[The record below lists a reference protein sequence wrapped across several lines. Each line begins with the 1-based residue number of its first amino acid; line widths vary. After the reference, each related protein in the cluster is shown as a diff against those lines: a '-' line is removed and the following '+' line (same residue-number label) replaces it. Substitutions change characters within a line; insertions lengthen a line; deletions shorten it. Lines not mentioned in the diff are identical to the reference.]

1 MTRADRPT
9 IVDVARAAG
18 VSKGTV
24 SFALNGRPGVSEDTR
39 ERILAAARDLGW
51 TPSTKARALSVSRAF
66 AVGIVLAREPELLG
80 ADPFFPSFIAGVER
94 TLIDRGQAL
103 VLQVV
108 PEAEEEAG
116 YRRLADAGRVDG
128 VFLLDLRVDDQ
139 RMALLEELGLPAVSI
154 ARPDAPS
161 PFPAVLVDDRPG
173 IEAAVRHLAELG
185 HRHIAH
191 VAGPAHFLHGQRRRQ
206 AFEETLA
213 AVGLPA
219 GPVVEADFSAAGGAA
234 ATREILKPAG
244 GAAAT
249 RQILKPAEQKPT
261 AIVYSNDLMAIAGLS
276 VAVELGVA
284 VPAQLSVTGFDN
296 TDLAAYVTPPLTSVR
311 TDPYLW
317 GRKAAEALLDL
328 IDGGTVDDVPVPAA
342 QLVTRASTAPPP
354 PTVRTE
360 KR

>member
-1 MTRADRPT
+1 MTRPDRPT
-9 IVDVARAAG
+9 IRDVAAAAG

-66 AVGIVLAREPELLG
+66 AVGLVLAREPELLG
-80 ADPFFPSFIAGVER
+80 ADPFFPAFIAGVER
-94 TLIDRGQAL
+94 TLSDRGQAL

-128 VFLLDLRVDDQ
+128 VFVLDLRVADP
-139 RMALLEELGLPAVSI
+139 RIALLAELGMPAVTI
-154 ARPDAPS
+154 ARPDGPS

-173 IEAAVRHLAELG
+173 IAAAVSHLAGLG

-191 VAGPAHFLHGQRRRQ
+191 VAGPAHFLHGSRRRR
-206 AFEETLA
+206 AFDDALDEA
-213 AVGLPA
+213 GLPP

-234 ATREILKPAG
+234 ATREILAAG
-244 GAAAT
+244 
-249 RQILKPAEQKPT
+249 PT

-276 VAVELGVA
+276 VAVELGRA
-284 VPAQLSVTGFDN
+284 VPARLSVTGFDN
-296 TDLAAYVTPPLTSVR
+296 TDLAGYVSPALTSVR

-317 GRKAAEALLDL
+317 GRKAAEALLEL

-342 QLVTRASTAPPP
+342 QLVIRASTAPPP
-354 PTVRTE
+354 PEVRTE
-360 KR
+360 